1 MTAPPASAG
10 SSEPGLSGTGLSET
24 EVLPLSLHQAEYLP
38 PGFARA
44 TNVPV
49 LAARFGPGLDADRL
63 AGAMTAVLR
72 RHPALRLR
80 LVPGGQSI
88 APEPAPVE
96 RLSLPGAPGDAD
108 LLAEF
113 AQVLAEH
120 RDLAA
125 DGPAVARLYAF
136 DGGYAAL
143 FAVTHVAADGWSV
156 GVLSRDLAASY
167 RGEELPP
174 LEPDY
179 YRRYLLA
186 QREAGPVLTDRQ
198 AEFFAG
204 SLAGV
209 PALPLRRP
217 LPAEPAAAYRALRR
231 PLPPDVATG
240 VYRLAGQLR
249 STPAKLLMA
258 ATFLALK
265 GYFGADRF
273 AVLEVSA
280 ARGREQL
287 DWAGLLSK
295 GVPVPVPATGGLA
308 GGPTAGEFVAEVHR
322 HSLRALTMLAGPYS
336 LKRVLALLHERGGS
350 PAGEAL
356 YRRHWTELPP
366 DAHSVM
372 FNCLAI
378 APPSDAPFG
387 PEVEYRPLY
396 PAEPLAA
403 EKNRISDLDVLPL
416 IDATSIS
423 LGMTAHPALH
433 DEADLE
439 RLLGRL
445 EEILTEWTRDWDPDR
460 LVG

>member
-1 MTAPPASAG
+1 MTAPAG
-10 SSEPGLSGTGLSET
+10 SPVAGLAAPV

-44 TNVPV
+44 TNVPI
-49 LAARFGPGLDADRL
+49 LAARFGPGLDPDRL
-63 AGAMTAVLR
+63 AAAITAVQQ

-88 APEPAPVE
+88 APEPVPVE
-96 RLSLPGAPGDAD
+96 RVSLPGAPDDAE
-108 LLAEF
+108 LLVGFER
-113 AQVLAEH
+113 VLAER

-125 DGPAVARLYAF
+125 DGPAVARLYSF

-156 GVLSRDLAASY
+156 GVLNRDLAASY
-167 RGEELPP
+167 RGEELPG
-174 LEPDY
+174 LDADY

-186 QREAGPVLTDRQ
+186 QQDSGPALTDRQ
-198 AEFFAG
+198 AEFFTA

-209 PALPLRRP
+209 PALPLRRE

-231 PLPPDVATG
+231 PLPPDVAEG

-258 ATFLALK
+258 ATLLALK

-280 ARGREQL
+280 ARGRDQL

-295 GVPVPVPATGGLA
+295 GVPVPVPPDGL
-308 GGPTAGEFVAEVHR
+308 TAGQFVAEVHR

-336 LKRVLALLHERGGS
+336 LKRVLTLLHERGGS

-372 FNCLAI
+372 FNCLLI
-378 APPSDAPFG
+378 APPSAAPFG
-387 PEVEYRPLY
+387 PDVDYRTLY

-416 IDATSIS
+416 IDGTSIS
-423 LGMTAHPALH
+423 LGITAHPALH
-433 DEADLE
+433 DEQDLD

-445 EEILTEWTRDWDPDR
+445 EEILAGWARDWDPDR
-460 LVG
+460 PLTG

>member
-1 MTAPPASAG
+1 
-10 SSEPGLSGTGLSET
+10 
-24 EVLPLSLHQAEYLP
+24 VLPLSLHQAEYLP

-44 TNVPV
+44 TNVPI
-49 LAARFGPGLDADRL
+49 LAARFSAGLDADRL
-63 AGAMTAVLR
+63 AEALTSVQQ

-88 APEPAPVE
+88 APQPAPVE
-96 RLSLPGAPGDAD
+96 RVSLPGSPDDAA

-113 AQVLAEH
+113 ERVLAER

-125 DGPAVARLYAF
+125 DGPAAARLYSF
-136 DGGYAAL
+136 DGGFAAL

-156 GVLSRDLAASY
+156 GVLGRDLAASY

-174 LEPDY
+174 LEPGY
-179 YRRYLLA
+179 YRNYLLA
-186 QREAGPVLTDRQ
+186 QQDAGPALTDRQ
-198 AEFFAG
+198 AEFFRS
-204 SLAGV
+204 SLTGV
-209 PALPLRRP
+209 PALPLRRE
-217 LPAEPAAAYRALRR
+217 LPAEPAAAYRAVRR
-231 PLPPDVATG
+231 PLPPDVAAG

-258 ATFLALK
+258 ATLLALK

-280 ARGREQL
+280 ARGRDQS
-287 DWAGLLSK
+287 DWAGLFSK
-295 GVPVPVPATGGLA
+295 GVPVPVPPSDL
-308 GGPTAGEFVAEVHR
+308 TAGEFVAEVHR

-336 LKRVLALLHERGGS
+336 LKRVLTLLHSGGGS

-372 FNCLAI
+372 FNCLII

-387 PEVEYRPLY
+387 SEVEYRALY

-416 IDATSIS
+416 IDGTSIS
-423 LGMTAHPALH
+423 LGITAHPALH
-433 DEADLE
+433 DEQDLE
-439 RLLGRL
+439 TLLSRL
-445 EEILTEWTRDWDPDR
+445 EQILTRWATDWDPDR
-460 LVG
+460 PLAG

>member
-1 MTAPPASAG
+1 MTARPVPAGVTSPAEVPPA
-10 SSEPGLSGTGLSET
+10 

-44 TNVPV
+44 TNVPI
-49 LAARFGPGLDADRL
+49 LAARFSSGLDPDRL
-63 AGAMTAVLR
+63 AGVITSVLQ
-72 RHPALRLR
+72 RHPALRMR

-96 RLSLPGAPGDAD
+96 RVSLPGSPDGAA
-108 LLAEF
+108 LLAELER
-113 AQVLAEH
+113 VLAER

-125 DGPAVARLYAF
+125 DGPAVARLYSF
-136 DGGYAAL
+136 DGGHAAL
-143 FAVTHVAADGWSV
+143 LAVTHVAADGWSV
-156 GVLSRDLAASY
+156 GVLGRDLAASY
-167 RGEELPP
+167 RGGELPA

-179 YRRYLLA
+179 YRRYLLD
-186 QREAGPVLTDRQ
+186 QQQAGPALTDRQ
-198 AEFFAG
+198 AEFFTA

-209 PALPLRRP
+209 PALPLRRE
-217 LPAEPAAAYRALRR
+217 LAAEPATAYRALRR
-231 PLPPDVATG
+231 PLPPDVAAG

-258 ATFLALK
+258 ATLLALK

-280 ARGREQL
+280 ARGRDQL
-287 DWAGLLSK
+287 DWAGLFSK
-295 GVPVPVPATGGLA
+295 GVLVPVPPNGL
-308 GGPTAGEFVAEVHR
+308 TAGEFVAEVHR

-336 LKRVLALLHERGGS
+336 LKRVLTLLHERGGS

-356 YRRHWTELPP
+356 YRRHWTDLPP

-378 APPSDAPFG
+378 APPSEAPFG
-387 PEVEYRPLY
+387 PDIDYQPLY

-416 IDATSIS
+416 IDGTSIS
-423 LGMTAHPALH
+423 LGMTAHPGLH
-433 DEADLE
+433 DEQDLE
-439 RLLGRL
+439 RLLSRL
-445 EEILTEWTRDWDPDR
+445 EQILTGWATAWDPDAE
-460 LVG
+460 LAAEG